1 MLEFFRTAV
10 QVGIPVFV
18 ISAMLNVGL
27 SHTPSEI
34 LGHLRERTF
43 VVKMVLANFI
53 LVPLLTLAVL
63 RLTSFGTGFNAGLLV
78 FGLCAGAPFL
88 IKLTEIAEH
97 DLALGA
103 ATMMLL
109 MVLTV
114 AYVPLVLPRLL
125 PGATVGAWPIARP
138 LLLQMI
144 LPIAAG
150 MLITRFLSGL
160 SRGVQPWVARLANAA
175 LYAVLGATLI
185 GYFTDIVDIIRS
197 GAILAVVFVVG
208 AAFGIGYLA
217 GWGKDHHE
225 DVGGLGTAQRNTAAG
240 LIIATENFSDPD
252 VLVVLTIAT
261 LFSIVM
267 LLFIARAL
275 SHDNPQQAT
284 PA

>member
-1 MLEFFRTAV
+1 MLELFRTAV

-27 SHTPSEI
+27 TNTPSEI
-34 LGHLRERTF
+34 LGHLRERRF
-43 VVKMVLANFI
+43 VLKMVLANFI
-53 LVPLLTLAVL
+53 LVPLLTLGVL
-63 RLTSFGTGFNAGLLV
+63 RLTSFEPGFQTGLLV

-88 IKLTEIAEH
+88 IKLTEAAEH

-109 MVLTV
+109 MVLTA

-125 PGATVGAWPIARP
+125 PGASVGAWPIARP
-138 LLLQMI
+138 LLLQML

-150 MLITRFLSGL
+150 MLAARFLGGL
-160 SRGVQPWVARLANAA
+160 ARGVQPSVARLANLA
-175 LYAVLGATLI
+175 LYAVLGATLV
-185 GYFTDIVDIIRS
+185 GYFPDLVGIVRS
-197 GAILAVVFVVG
+197 GAILALVFVVG

-217 GWGKDHHE
+217 GRGSDHHE

-252 VLVVLTIAT
+252 VLVVLILAT

-267 LLFIARAL
+267 LLLIARRL
-275 SHDNPQQAT
+275 SRDNEPRPVAG
-284 PA
+284 